1 MINEISIRTHSHT
14 DIIDITQY
22 VQNVVASANIK
33 EGTCIIYVP
42 HTTCGIFINED
53 ADPSVVQDIENTLE
67 RLVPWQAHYS
77 HIEGNSAAHIKS
89 VLVGTHQIVMIENN
103 HLLLGTWQG
112 IFLAEFDGP
121 RTRRVI
127 VKIISDKI

>member
-89 VLVGTHQIVMIENN
+89 VLVGTHQIVIIENN

>member
-42 HTTCGIFINED
+42 HTTCGLFINEN
-53 ADPSVVQDIENTLE
+53 ADSSVVRDIENTLDQ
-67 RLVPWQAHYS
+67 LVPWQAHYS

-103 HLLLGTWQG
+103 KLLLGTWQG
-112 IFLAEFDGP
+112 IFLADFDGP